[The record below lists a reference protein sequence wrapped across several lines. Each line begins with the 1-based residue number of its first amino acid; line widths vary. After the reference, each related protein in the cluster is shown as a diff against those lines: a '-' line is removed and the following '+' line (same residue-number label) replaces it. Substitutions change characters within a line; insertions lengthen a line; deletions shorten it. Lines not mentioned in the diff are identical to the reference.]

1 MDKVQACRRK
11 AILAPRFLR
20 AVTSGRSP
28 VAHRKPTLTVLVT
41 KGTYVMNT
49 GDTAWVLVATRPI
62 LFMTLPSLAMG
73 SSAIGVPDVLTDQ
86 SFGGIFSTV
95 TVAVL
100 ALKDLRSSGL
110 SVCGSSLGRPDRFY
124 RSHVYEG
131 PWSAR
136 ARSCSGSGRR
146 SARRPIGCGPIA
158 KRRW

>member
-20 AVTSGRSP
+20 AVTGGRSP

-73 SSAIGVPDVLTDQ
+73 SGAIGVLDVLTEQ
-86 SFGGIFSTV
+86 GSGGIFGTV

-110 SVCGSSLGRPDRFY
+110 SVCSSSLGRPDRFTG
-124 RSHVYEG
+124 RTCTRE

-136 ARSCSGSGRR
+136 ARSCSGSGR
-146 SARRPIGCGPIA
+146 
-158 KRRW
+158 